1 MIHLIMVV
9 IGSFWV
15 SCFSCFHNVLFG
27 QLKLPTLKVKLNNK
41 TFIFNNIGLIKDVKS
56 KYSTLNINVV
66 HDIVPNLTQ
75 YKIKLG
81 FKD

>member
-1 MIHLIMVV
+1 MIHPIMMA

-15 SCFSCFHNVLFG
+15 NVNCFHNVLFG
-27 QLKLPTLKVKLNNK
+27 QLKLPTFKVKLNNK
-41 TFIFNNIGLIKDVKS
+41 TFIFTNIGLTKDVKS
-56 KYSTLNINVV
+56 KFSTLNINVV
-66 HDIVPNLTQ
+66 HDVVHNLTQ